1 MTRQQRYFV
10 QALARGLKVLQVFSA
25 EHPRLTLSQ
34 ISERTGY
41 NVVAVQRYT
50 DTLMELGFLKR
61 NRHREFFLGPQ
72 VLSLGFAFLNRTQ
85 LKKIAEEYISE
96 FSERVQRT
104 LNMAILDGPEVIFI
118 YRKEVHRFLSY
129 DLHAGSKLPAHCTGS
144 GKCLLAGLDD
154 HSLKEL
160 LRTADLYRVT
170 PYTIVDPEALWD
182 DLMLTRERGYSIAN
196 REWISDLYSLGVP
209 VINQEAKMEAAVN
222 LSLSLEDAKGA
233 HLKSMLEQFIELG
246 RSLSAAMGYQGP
258 YPVIPIADPSGDAS

>member
-1 MTRQQRYFV
+1 MQS
-10 QALARGLKVLQVFSA
+10 LARGLKVLQVFSA
-25 EHPRLTLSQ
+25 EHPSLTLSQ
-34 ISERTGY
+34 ISGRTGF

-61 NRHREFFLGPQ
+61 NRHREFFLGPE

-96 FSERVQRT
+96 FSHRVKRT
-104 LNMAILDGPEVIFI
+104 LNMAILDGCEVIFI

-154 HSLKEL
+154 ASLKEL
-160 LRTADLYRVT
+160 LEKTDLCRVT
-170 PYTIVDPEALWD
+170 AHTIVDSKELWK
-182 DLMLTRERGYSIAN
+182 DLMLTRKRGYSIAD

-209 VINQEAKMEAAVN
+209 IINQEGKMEAAVN
-222 LSLSLEDAKGA
+222 LSLSSEEAKGE
-233 HLKSMLEQFIELG
+233 HLQDMLAQFIELG
-246 RSLSAAMGYQGP
+246 RSLSAAMGYKGP
-258 YPVIPIADPSGDAS
+258 YPVIPIADPSGDAR

>member
-1 MTRQQRYFV
+1 M
-10 QALARGLKVLQVFSA
+10 
-25 EHPRLTLSQ
+25 SQ

-61 NRHREFFLGPQ
+61 NKRREFFLGPE
-72 VLSLGFAFLNRTQ
+72 VLTLGFAFLNRTQ

-96 FSERVQRT
+96 FSERVNRT

-144 GKCLLAGLDD
+144 GKCLLASLDD
-154 HSLKEL
+154 FSLREL

-170 PYTIVDPEALWD
+170 PHTIVDPDALWE
-182 DLMLTRERGYSIAN
+182 DLMLTRRRGYSIAD
-196 REWISDLYSLGVP
+196 REWIADLYSLGMP
-209 VINQEAKMEAAVN
+209 IINQEGKMEAAVN
-222 LSLSLEDAKGA
+222 LSLSIEEAQGA
-233 HLKSMLEQFIELG
+233 HLQDMLSQFIGLG

-258 YPVIPIADPSGDAS
+258 YPVIPIADHAGDAG